1 MELIETK
8 KNIAHTCERIGY
20 RGIEYQITS
29 LGANSWN
36 WAIFLEKDSKVRV
49 THNTITCT
57 RDEVESKCKK
67 AIDACLGGNTSLG
80 AS

>member
-1 MELIETK
+1 MESKETK

-29 LGANSWN
+29 LGVNSWK
-36 WAIFLEKDSKVRV
+36 WAIFPEKGSKVRV
-49 THNTITCT
+49 THDTITCT

-80 AS
+80 AN